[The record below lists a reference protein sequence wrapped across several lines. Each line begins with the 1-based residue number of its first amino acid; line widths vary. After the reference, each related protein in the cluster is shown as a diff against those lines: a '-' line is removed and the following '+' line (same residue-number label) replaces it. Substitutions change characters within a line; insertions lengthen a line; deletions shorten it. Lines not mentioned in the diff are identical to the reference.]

1 MAGVRDGGTSASADA
16 GGTRLTAVNNVSEP
30 VVTREPILAVDVGT
44 VVTRAYLLEL
54 VAGSRRLVSIGEC
67 STLGDD
73 GLPDVGGHSPGH

>member
-1 MAGVRDGGTSASADA
+1 MAGARDVGTSASADA

-54 VAGSRRLVSIGEC
+54 VA
-67 STLGDD
+67 
-73 GLPDVGGHSPGH
+73 